1 MSRKLW
7 ILLMAALAAASLAVF
22 ASAVLG
28 ARAPAPAPGA
38 DRVPQASAAAKTSFP
53 GLASAEGEPDL
64 AGLRTTRPAPGQILR
79 VQGPF
84 DDRIVFEGLAFDGQ
98 AATGAVRVTSDVS
111 DLLELQ
117 VLAGFY
123 DDRGNLLGSARFVH
137 HLGSDG
143 HGHSGPSEEGE
154 EFSIPVPA
162 GLAPHAVSAAVGVP
176 VLVNE

>member
-1 MSRKLW
+1 MNRRSR
-7 ILLMAALAAASLAVF
+7 ILLVAALVAVSLAGLAF
-22 ASAVLG
+22 AVLG
-28 ARAPAPAPGA
+28 GRATAPAPGA
-38 DRVPQASAAAKTSFP
+38 AIPSVAAAKTSFP

-64 AGLRTTRPAPGQILR
+64 AGLQAIRPSPGQVLQ

-84 DDRIVFEGLAFDGQ
+84 DDRLVFEGLAFDGQ
-98 AATGAVRVTSDVS
+98 AATGAVRITSDVS

-123 DDRGNLLGSARFVH
+123 DDGGNLLGSARFVH
-137 HLGSDG
+137 HLGEG
-143 HGHSGPSEEGE
+143 HEHSGASEEGE

-162 GLAPHAVSAAVGVP
+162 SLQPRAVSAAVGVP